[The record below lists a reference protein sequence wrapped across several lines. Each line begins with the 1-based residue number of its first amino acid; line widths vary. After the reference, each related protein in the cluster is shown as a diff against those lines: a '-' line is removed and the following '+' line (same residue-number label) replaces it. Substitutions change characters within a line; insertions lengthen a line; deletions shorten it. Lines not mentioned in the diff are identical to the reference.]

1 MEIKE
6 VYEKLEQMENG
17 KELVEAIKGEIA
29 KLNGEAKKHRESGE
43 KSSAKVKALLENL
56 GLEDAD
62 DVAEKVKDMKS
73 TLDAFQQGKKTPT
86 EVAKQMTTMKSQL
99 ESLTKQFEEATNAAK
114 AEKTKRLEVSKTS
127 ALVDALT
134 KGKAASP
141 NDMAKLIADKVY
153 FDENENLAFKDGDKV
168 MSVEDGVNAWLGE
181 NKWAVKVEGGSN
193 GSGARGGADQQ
204 ENDPFLAGFNSK

>member
-17 KELVEAIKGEIA
+17 KDLVEVIKGEIA
-29 KLNGEAKKHRESGE
+29 KLNGEAKKHREAGE
-43 KSSAKVKALLENL
+43 KSSAKVKSLLENL
-56 GLEDAD
+56 GLDDSD
-62 DVAEKVKDMKS
+62 DVADKVKEMKT
-73 TLDAFQQGKKTPT
+73 TLDAFQQGKRTPT
-86 EVAKQMTTMKSQL
+86 EVAKQMTTMKTQL
-99 ESLTKQFEEATNAAK
+99 EALTKQFEEATNNAK

-141 NDMAKLIADKVY
+141 TDMAKLIADKVY

-168 MSVEDGVNAWLGE
+168 MSVEDGVNAWLGA
-181 NKWAVKVEGGSN
+181 NKWAVKVEGGSK
-193 GSGARGGADQQ
+193 GSGSIGGQ
-204 ENDPFLAGFNSK
+204 EDKNIDPFLAGFNSK